1 MKLSFETWQ
10 SKIPMKIHV
19 IQSIL
24 KTINEQFELVCYDMR
39 NFLLNK
45 DGHIDGETD
54 VIPEES
60 EPDYSVPDGV
70 PAQNYS
76 SKVSENSAGINEL
89 LTVAARA
96 LAQLESKS
104 MKEQEVLEYIADNT
118 NLSVQSQEVFK
129 NLIWKYWQV
138 K

>member
-1 MKLSFETWQ
+1 
-10 SKIPMKIHV
+10 MKIHV

-24 KTINEQFELVCYDMR
+24 KTINEQFELACNDLR
-39 NFLLNK
+39 HFFLNK
-45 DGHIDGETD
+45 DGHLDGETD

-60 EPDYSVPDGV
+60 EPDCSPLGVPDGV

-76 SKVSENSAGINEL
+76 SKVSENSAGVNEL
-89 LTVAARA
+89 LTVAARV

-118 NLSVQSQEVFK
+118 NLSVHSQEVFK
-129 NLIWKYWQV
+129 NLI
-138 K
+138 